1 MDREQT
7 LNDIAVLKERMR
19 ELVEKAE
26 SEKREL
32 TADETAEYGKMKAD
46 IEEKRAALAE
56 PDDTA
61 ETTESRNSDSKNKK
75 SIDYVV
81 LTHPDVDHSGNMA
94 YIISNYKIGKFFRPR
109 IYEKYENA
117 EPFCENETYR
127 QIIQALLKYNVDT
140 EFLGEKE
147 WNEGNTRIN
156 FLSTL
161 VATVSL
167 PILFNWS
174 ADFI

>member
-75 SIDYVV
+75 SIDMRKLKEVWAV
-81 LTHPDVDHSGNMA
+81 QQIGSRKSR
-94 YIISNYKIGKFFRPR
+94 IIRSKKLFQNRKFQ
-109 IYEKYENA
+109 K
-117 EPFCENETYR
+117 
-127 QIIQALLKYNVDT
+127 LL
-140 EFLGEKE
+140 
-147 WNEGNTRIN
+147 I
-156 FLSTL
+156 
-161 VATVSL
+161 
-167 PILFNWS
+167 
-174 ADFI
+174 